1 MAAAIS
7 SNPAPSKSVT
17 ISSIDCP
24 GNSSARACSLA
35 ASSSGRRTA
44 YSFAVLAGAGAF
56 FHRSSKG
63 LNFTSTPPYQ
73 TTATGYYRP
82 RGPSISAQSKP
93 RPINLPSSGNSPHIG
108 GAPNSTDGAGGGAG
122 GWRRNLSGV
131 FEYSS
136 RALGLV
142 WSTNRALSI
151 TLAVLTLIAG
161 VLPAG
166 VAYVGAQIVDA
177 VIHAA
182 DLHHRAGTTYLNNVV
197 RYVALE
203 ALLVAATAMAQR
215 GISLAQSLLRAQLGQ
230 RVNVMILE
238 KALTLDLT
246 QFEDSEFYDKLTRAR
261 REASSRPLSLVMRTF
276 GLLQNAI
283 SLVSFGGLLVRFS
296 PWAVVLLILAG
307 LPAFLAEAKF
317 SGEAFRLFRWR
328 APESRMQIYLE
339 SVLAREDYAKEVKLF
354 ELGPRFLDRYRDI
367 FTRLYRE
374 DRDLTLRRD
383 AWGFGLGLLGTA
395 ALYGGYVWIAAETV
409 LGAMTVGQMTMYL
422 MLFRQGQSA
431 VSAALSA
438 VSGLYE
444 DNLYLS
450 NLFEYLEQPV
460 QGSSGTLT
468 AGPKPGD
475 GIRFEDVEFVYPDS
489 TAPALSHIDLH
500 VKPGESLA
508 LVGENGSGKTTMI
521 KLLTRLYRP
530 TSGRILLDGLDLQE
544 WDETVLR
551 RRIGVIFQDFARY
564 QMLVGENIG
573 AGDERAFDDE
583 ARWRSAAMQGL
594 AAEFVEALPSGYR
607 TQLGKWFKD
616 GRELS
621 GGQWQKIAL
630 ARAFMRNEA
639 DILVLDEPTAAIDA
653 AAEAEVFEHFREL
666 TRNRIAI
673 VISHRFSTVRMA
685 DQILVLDEG
694 RIVERGSH
702 DSLLAED
709 GRYAKLFTLQA
720 RGYR

>member
-1 MAAAIS
+1 MGQAAA
-7 SNPAPSKSVT
+7 ADPS
-17 ISSIDCP
+17 
-24 GNSSARACSLA
+24 GLQRSL
-35 ASSSGRRTA
+35 
-44 YSFAVLAGAGAF
+44 L
-56 FHRSSKG
+56 
-63 LNFTSTPPYQ
+63 
-73 TTATGYYRP
+73 
-82 RGPSISAQSKP
+82 
-93 RPINLPSSGNSPHIG
+93 
-108 GAPNSTDGAGGGAG
+108 
-122 GWRRNLSGV
+122 GV
-131 FEYSS
+131 FAYSS
-136 RALGLV
+136 RALALV
-142 WSTNRALSI
+142 WTTNRALSI
-151 TLAVLTLIAG
+151 TLALLTLAAG
-161 VLPAG
+161 VLPAA

-182 DLHHRAGTTYLNNVV
+182 DLHRHTGTTLLTHVV
-197 RYVALE
+197 RYVGLE
-203 ALLVAATAMAQR
+203 AVLVAAASIAQR

-276 GLLQNAI
+276 GILQNAI
-283 SLVSFGGLLVRFS
+283 SLVSFGGLLIRFS
-296 PWAVVLLILAG
+296 PWAVALLILAG

-328 APESRMQIYLE
+328 APEARMQIYLE
-339 SVLAREDYAKEVKLF
+339 SVLAREDNAKEVKLF
-354 ELGPRFLDRYRDI
+354 ELGPRLLDRYRDI

-383 AWGFGLGLLGTA
+383 AWGFGLGLVGTA
-395 ALYGGYVWIAAETV
+395 TLYGGYAWIAAETV

-422 MLFRQGQSA
+422 MLFRQGQTA

-450 NLFEYLEQPV
+450 NLFEYLEQPI
-460 QGSSGTLT
+460 GSSGG
-468 AGPKPGD
+468 AQKRGPSPGD
-475 GIRFEDVEFVYPDS
+475 GIRFENVEFVYPGAA
-489 TAPALSHIDLH
+489 TPALSGIDLH
-500 VKPGESLA
+500 VRPGESLA
-508 LVGENGSGKTTMI
+508 LVGQNGSGKTTLI
-521 KLLTRLYRP
+521 KLLTRLYQP
-530 TSGRILLDGLDLQE
+530 TQGRILLDGLDLRE
-544 WDETVLR
+544 WDESTLR
-551 RRIGVIFQDFARY
+551 QRIGVIFQDFARY

-573 AGDERAFDDE
+573 AGDVRAFDDE
-583 ARWRSAAMQGL
+583 GRWRSAAAQGL
-594 AAEFVEALPSGYR
+594 AAEFIDTLPAGYH

-653 AAEAEVFEHFREL
+653 GAEAEVFEHFREL

-673 VISHRFSTVRMA
+673 VISHRFSTVRMT
-685 DQILVLDEG
+685 DQILVLEEG

-702 DSLLAED
+702 ESLMAAD

>member
-1 MAAAIS
+1 MARR
-7 SNPAPSKSVT
+7 
-17 ISSIDCP
+17 
-24 GNSSARACSLA
+24 SSA
-35 ASSSGRRTA
+35 
-44 YSFAVLAGAGAF
+44 
-56 FHRSSKG
+56 
-63 LNFTSTPPYQ
+63 
-73 TTATGYYRP
+73 
-82 RGPSISAQSKP
+82 
-93 RPINLPSSGNSPHIG
+93 
-108 GAPNSTDGAGGGAG
+108 
-122 GWRRNLSGV
+122 LSGGSPLPGSAAPATDPAGLQRSLFGV
-131 FEYSS
+131 FDYSS
-136 RALGLV
+136 RALALV
-142 WSTNRALSI
+142 WTTNKALSI
-151 TLAVLTLIAG
+151 ALALLTLVAG
-161 VLPAG
+161 VLPAA

-182 DLHHRAGTTYLNNVV
+182 DLHAQAGTTSFSHVFK
-197 RYVALE
+197 YVGLE
-203 ALLVAATAMAQR
+203 ALLIAATSMAQR
-215 GISLAQSLLRAQLGQ
+215 GTSLAQSLLRAQLGQ

-276 GLLQNAI
+276 GLLQNAV
-283 SLVSFGGLLVRFS
+283 SLVSFGSLLIRFS

-317 SGEAFRLFRWR
+317 SVEAFRLFRWR

-339 SVLAREDYAKEVKLF
+339 SVLAREDTAKEVKLF
-354 ELGPRFLDRYRDI
+354 ELGPRLLDRYRDI

-383 AWGFGLGLLGTA
+383 AWGFGLGLVGIAT
-395 ALYGGYVWIAAETV
+395 LYGGYAWIAAETV
-409 LGAMTVGQMTMYL
+409 LGTMTVGQMTMYL
-422 MLFRQGQSA
+422 MLFRQGQTA

-450 NLFEYLEQPV
+450 NLYEYLEQPV
-460 QGSSGTLT
+460 GRRSGD
-468 AGPKPGD
+468 AERGPSPGD
-475 GIRFEDVEFVYPDS
+475 GIRFENVEFVYPGAG
-489 TAPALSHIDLH
+489 APALSDIDLH
-500 VKPGESLA
+500 VRPGESLA
-508 LVGENGSGKTTMI
+508 LVGQNGSGKTTLI

-530 TSGRILLDGLDLQE
+530 TRGRILLDGLDLE
-544 WDETVLR
+544 NWDETTLR

-564 QMLVGENIG
+564 QMMVGENIG
-573 AGDERAFDDE
+573 AGDVRAFDDE
-583 ARWRSAAMQGL
+583 GRWRSAAAQGL
-594 AAEFVEALPSGYR
+594 AAEFVENLPAGYH

-639 DILVLDEPTAAIDA
+639 DILILDEPTAAIDA
-653 AAEAEVFEHFREL
+653 GAEAEVFEHFRDL

-673 VISHRFSTVRMA
+673 VISHRFSTVRMT
-685 DQILVLDEG
+685 DQILVLEEG

-702 DSLLAED
+702 EALMAAD
-709 GRYAKLFTLQA
+709 GRYAKLFSLQA